1 MIPKKTKIL
10 FLVSWFIPFPIVFW
24 LMQLRVPNLEIYLFL
39 FALGVWG
46 SALIY
51 RHEKH
56 KTGRQHEA

>member
-10 FLVSWFIPFPIVFW
+10 FLVSWFIPFPIAFW

-46 SALIY
+46 SAWIY
-51 RHEKH
+51 RQEKKGNALS
-56 KTGRQHEA
+56 KTG